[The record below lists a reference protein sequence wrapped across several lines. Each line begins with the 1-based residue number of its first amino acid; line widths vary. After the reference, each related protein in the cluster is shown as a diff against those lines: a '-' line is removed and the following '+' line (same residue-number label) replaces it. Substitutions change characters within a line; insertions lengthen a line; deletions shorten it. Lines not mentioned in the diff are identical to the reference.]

1 MKRTKTSSPPTTEE
15 AKGQR
20 TKPAVDG
27 ANRWRPR
34 SILRPNNEEGLIV
47 ALREGRLDRRTSA
60 SRDVLALRSSITED
74 PQAVVRGLLA
84 DLLALRGVC
93 LAALVRG
100 VTRLGEEVVDDSG
113 FLHPLV
119 TRYLPETERGLLQ
132 AAAALM
138 KLEAANSPQN
148 TKQAS
153 MRKGTALPV
162 GENEGVVDIS
172 ALVLQLSDNSSQK

>member
-1 MKRTKTSSPPTTEE
+1 MKRTKSSSPPTIEK
-15 AKGQR
+15 AKIQR
-20 TKPAVDG
+20 IKPAVDG
-27 ANRWRPR
+27 VNRWRPR

-60 SRDVLALRSSITED
+60 SRDVLALRSAITED

-84 DLLALRGVC
+84 DLLALHGVC

-100 VTRLGEEVVDDSG
+100 VTRLGEELINDSG
-113 FLHPLV
+113 LLHPLV

-132 AAAALM
+132 AASALM
-138 KLEAANSPQN
+138 KLEAANGSQQRKSPS
-148 TKQAS
+148 TSKGKAS
-153 MRKGTALPV
+153 SAGDT
-162 GENEGVVDIS
+162 EDVVDIS